1 MKKLFLFLLLL
12 FLVSNVVYAAKIPKK
27 YLDENYVFK
36 DDKKLRWIEKTGN
49 WGKPETHGRI
59 SQNPWNLSYET
70 NIVRD
75 GKYSLRFEM
84 RDRDCHENDCLRGTS
99 KGDYGRSEL
108 GFFHSL
114 NDQYNRDHGEIW
126 YAWSMYIPK
135 ETNHIS
141 PAYTILGQFK
151 EMTAQVRNKKYP
163 ECEDG
168 AASSEGGG
176 LIEGTG
182 DVGLR
187 LGFQLEEKGLKLF
200 RETCY
205 VKNNNSRP
213 GYSVSNTYIIPAH
226 QLNESKNQW
235 LDFLLHVNWSYKED
249 GFIHLWINEKK
260 VFEHHGINSSVSFTH
275 KGKKPGVAFRFGI
288 YNGGRYEPSKPQVVY
303 YDSFRR
309 GLTCK
314 KTALWQDCKNL
325 PSLKVSLEQTEKQQE
340 KKIETKKLKSLEGSY
355 ELQWIQIVEKE
366 NKIVRKD
373 KIGKDIIEIK
383 DGKIIFKSLGN
394 FKGIRKENRT
404 KISLYGIQD
413 DFVIEGTL
421 DLWSDADDTKSMTIK
436 GSIIP
441 DEDGKYTAV
450 GKWCGC
456 SKSDEFIKIS
466 LTPIEN

>member
-59 SQNPWNLSYET
+59 SQNPWNLRYET

-151 EMTAQVRNKKYP
+151 EMNAQVRNKKYP

-187 LGFQLEEKGLKLF
+187 LGFQLEE
-200 RETCY
+200 
-205 VKNNNSRP
+205 
-213 GYSVSNTYIIPAH
+213 
-226 QLNESKNQW
+226 
-235 LDFLLHVNWSYKED
+235 
-249 GFIHLWINEKK
+249 
-260 VFEHHGINSSVSFTH
+260 
-275 KGKKPGVAFRFGI
+275 
-288 YNGGRYEPSKPQVVY
+288 
-303 YDSFRR
+303 
-309 GLTCK
+309 
-314 KTALWQDCKNL
+314 
-325 PSLKVSLEQTEKQQE
+325 
-340 KKIETKKLKSLEGSY
+340 
-355 ELQWIQIVEKE
+355 
-366 NKIVRKD
+366 
-373 KIGKDIIEIK
+373 
-383 DGKIIFKSLGN
+383 
-394 FKGIRKENRT
+394 
-404 KISLYGIQD
+404 
-413 DFVIEGTL
+413 
-421 DLWSDADDTKSMTIK
+421 
-436 GSIIP
+436 
-441 DEDGKYTAV
+441 
-450 GKWCGC
+450 
-456 SKSDEFIKIS
+456 
-466 LTPIEN
+466 